1 MYVIIMV
8 MRKIM
13 MQSLSG
19 FIYHVLFKN
28 VYTCT
33 CIVYMG
39 MLIMKL
45 LSGTKKQQQKTKTK
59 QKKKLQM
66 LYNKNNATY
75 NILINH
81 LFLVPLPKRNAKVLV
96 TS

>member
-1 MYVIIMV
+1 
-8 MRKIM
+8 
-13 MQSLSG
+13 
-19 FIYHVLFKN
+19 
-28 VYTCT
+28 
-33 CIVYMG
+33 
-39 MLIMKL
+39 
-45 LSGTKKQQQKTKTK
+45 
-59 QKKKLQM
+59 M

>member
-1 MYVIIMV
+1 
-8 MRKIM
+8 
-13 MQSLSG
+13 
-19 FIYHVLFKN
+19 
-28 VYTCT
+28 
-33 CIVYMG
+33 MG

-45 LSGTKKQQQKTKTK
+45 LSGTKKT
-59 QKKKLQM
+59 KKLQM
-66 LYNKNNATY
+66 LYNKNNATN

>member
-1 MYVIIMV
+1 
-8 MRKIM
+8 M
-13 MQSLSG
+13 MPSLSG

-45 LSGTKKQQQKTKTK
+45 LSGTKKQTKKQKQNKKKNKKTPNAVQQK
-59 QKKKLQM
+59 
-66 LYNKNNATY
+66 
-75 NILINH
+75 
-81 LFLVPLPKRNAKVLV
+81 
-96 TS
+96 

>member
-1 MYVIIMV
+1 MV
-8 MRKIM
+8 MQKIM
-13 MQSLSG
+13 MPSLSG
-19 FIYHVLFKN
+19 FIYHVQFKN

-45 LSGTKKQQQKTKTK
+45 LSGTKKKK
-59 QKKKLQM
+59 KKKLQM

>member
-1 MYVIIMV
+1 MFH
-8 MRKIM
+8 
-13 MQSLSG
+13 L
-19 FIYHVLFKN
+19 KN

-45 LSGTKKQQQKTKTK
+45 LSGT
-59 QKKKLQM
+59 KKKLQM

>member
-1 MYVIIMV
+1 
-8 MRKIM
+8 M
-13 MQSLSG
+13 MPSLSG

-45 LSGTKKQQQKTKTK
+45 LSGTKK
-59 QKKKLQM
+59 KKKKKKKKNLQILSEFTTPQRFQILGCFM
-66 LYNKNNATY
+66 SKRSSLYQ
-75 NILINH
+75 
-81 LFLVPLPKRNAKVLV
+81 
-96 TS
+96 